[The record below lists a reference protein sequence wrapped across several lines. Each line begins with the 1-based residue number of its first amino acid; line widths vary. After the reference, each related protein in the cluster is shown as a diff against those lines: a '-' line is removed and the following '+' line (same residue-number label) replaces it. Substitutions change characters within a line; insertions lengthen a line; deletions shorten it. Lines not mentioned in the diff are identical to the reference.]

1 MSNSAEFDL
10 CYNFWRQF
18 DILGSMTWDIRHN
31 KITINFYVN
40 DENVDIEVMSYMLSE
55 TVRETP
61 RLLENGWQPNFKMTI
76 SSPEPWI
83 TDYYKKVVFV
93 FKKRFF

>member
-1 MSNSAEFDL
+1 MTNSAEFDL
-10 CYNFWRQF
+10 CYNFWHQF
-18 DILGSMTWDIRHN
+18 YILGSMTWNIRHN
-31 KITINFYVN
+31 KITITSYFN
-40 DENVDIEVMSYMLSE
+40 DENVDIEVMSYMLNK

-83 TDYYKKVVFV
+83 MDYYKKVAFV
-93 FKKRFF
+93 LKK